1 MTSYELLSA
10 NRNLIEI
17 IAKNKI
23 DLSNIRYLELY
34 QEYTRL
40 SKEGHKQEYI
50 ASYLSE
56 VYSISSRSVFRIVKR
71 MKKHIDI

>member
-1 MTSYELLSA
+1 MTSYELLSS

-17 IAKNKI
+17 ISKNKI
-23 DLSNIRYLELY
+23 DLSNIRYLELF

-56 VYSISSRSVFRIVKR
+56 VYGISSRSVFRIIRR
-71 MKKHIDI
+71 MKKNVDL